1 MKVLHSSIELAKASA
16 LNGSLITGM
25 QPGGSLASEPLRV
38 NALTWHPDFK
48 SLAINLRPKYP
59 VPPVM
64 KICFCIDENMK
75 SMLPKKVQRT
85 VQVILRLPASF
96 STD

>member
-1 MKVLHSSIELAKASA
+1 MKVLHSSIEEAKALA
-16 LNGSLITGM
+16 LKGSLITGM
-25 QPGGSLASEPLRV
+25 HPEGSLISEPLRV

-64 KICFCIDENMK
+64 KM
-75 SMLPKKVQRT
+75 
-85 VQVILRLPASF
+85 
-96 STD
+96 